1 MSTNRRHLEAAAID
15 AHEAGDDWATFWRQ
29 YGQHVTALEP
39 DDYFARGQFVHRLV
53 GLVVSGDADGQ
64 RPAGDRLPWSDSEPP
79 SYPATDDATVARLL
93 WSQEGSHET
102 SNNHLQ

>member
-1 MSTNRRHLEAAAID
+1 MRETPGGQQVSMNVKQLEAAAVL
-15 AHEAGDDWATFWRQ
+15 AHADGTDWSAFWAD
-29 YGQHVTALEP
+29 HAADVAALGL
-39 DDYFARGQFVHRLV
+39 DYCARGQFVHRLV

-93 WSQEGSHET
+93 WSPGR
-102 SNNHLQ
+102 